1 MKAIYAAA
9 HARPSQA
16 LAATI
21 VTLFFVL
28 AFAYLLYE
36 VFLVKLEYDQRF
48 IYSYTPFFPVQRV
61 VRRWK
66 RSTRYPR
73 NRGGL
78 VQETKRVQFLKHRG
92 SKVCRPTSHARDG
105 DSDKDTPFEVNL
117 VPQAKVG
124 PSESSR

>member
-48 IYSYTPFFPVQRV
+48 IYSYTPFRGQRTV
-61 VRRWK
+61 SW
-66 RSTRYPR
+66 
-73 NRGGL
+73 
-78 VQETKRVQFLKHRG
+78 
-92 SKVCRPTSHARDG
+92 
-105 DSDKDTPFEVNL
+105 
-117 VPQAKVG
+117 
-124 PSESSR
+124 ESVTEAGYSR